1 VVQDGNIYSLYGLR
15 VRSAIP
21 LPCPEWR
28 GSENVADVH
37 LVEATEEQLRNSCNA
52 PLSRFESDGFWECR
66 LFEDGAIHASWKGH
80 FDFFVSSDGTRVLWR
95 RLVGVP
101 DEVLFTY
108 LLNQVLSECLVARG
122 AEPLHATSVV
132 IGGEAIA
139 ILGDS
144 GHGKSTLAAAL
155 MGMGHRL
162 LTDDVL
168 VLEFVDSGV
177 LAYPS
182 LARLKLHPDTADA
195 VFAGRRSL
203 PMNTFTDKMILPLG
217 GAEHAARPV
226 PLRAMY
232 AIPSAAGAARISI
245 RSAGGRRSMLELVK
259 GAFSATLLSP
269 ARLEQ
274 QFNFASRL
282 AKSVP
287 IKLLS
292 YPRRLDLLPQVAAAV
307 VADLSKEAVTS

>member
-1 VVQDGNIYSLYGLR
+1 LYSLYGLR
-15 VRSAIP
+15 VRSAIR
-21 LPCPEWR
+21 LPCPAWHGPEP
-28 GSENVADVH
+28 GVDVD
-37 LVEATEEQLRNSCNA
+37 LVEATEDALLASCNG
-52 PLSRFESDGFWECR
+52 PPTLYESDGFWESR
-66 LFEDGAIHASWKGH
+66 LFEDGSIHASWKDH
-80 FDFFVSSDGTRVLWR
+80 FDFFVSSDGSRVLWR

-108 LLNQVLSECLVARG
+108 LLNQALSQCLVARG

-132 IGGEAIA
+132 VGDVAIA
-139 ILGDS
+139 ILGNS
-144 GHGKSTLAAAL
+144 GYGKSSLAAAL

-168 VLEFVDSGV
+168 VLEFVEGGV

-182 LARLKLHPDTADA
+182 LARLKLRPDTASA
-195 VFAGRRSL
+195 VFAERQSL
-203 PMNTFTDKMILPLG
+203 PMNTFTDKMILPLDG
-217 GAEHAARPV
+217 KEHAALPV
-226 PLRAMY
+226 RLRAIY

-245 RSAGGRRSMLELVK
+245 RSAGGRRSMLELIK
-259 GAFSATLLSP
+259 GAFSTTLLSP

-274 QFNFASRL
+274 QFRFASRL

-292 YPRRLDLLPQVAAAV
+292 YPRRLDLLPQVAASV
-307 VADLSKEAVTS
+307 EADLTKEAVTT